1 MKTARILQLAITYAS
16 LAIAVV
22 STCLLGAA
30 EPSGEHDQVFL
41 GYVHRMPEDINY
53 DLYTHLCHAFV
64 VADENGTL
72 APNKS
77 VPSRELIR
85 DAHKAGVQ
93 VLLSLGGW
101 GWDQQFAAM
110 TTDEP
115 AEARYV
121 AAVMKLVDDFDYDG
135 VDLDWE
141 YPDSATEVVGFE
153 RLCRQ
158 FRARLDELGKQKRRP
173 LLLTMA
179 ASASPSTL
187 KWLRSE
193 FLLETMDWIN
203 VMTYDYAGDWS
214 TFAGHHSPLFA
225 SSKAPVGSAV
235 STELTMKYLVD
246 RGVPKSRLV
255 VGLPLY
261 GRGFSVGE
269 PYADTTGAPPPG
281 RATADYAHLH
291 ELKGKHGWVRRWD
304 DETKNPWLVNP
315 DGPGVIGYDDEESLS
330 IKARWAR
337 EQGFRGVFFWQ
348 IAGDRLPA
356 GGNPLQEAASKAWT
370 QAVDEPDR

>member
-1 MKTARILQLAITYAS
+1 MNTARLLQRAIVHATLACA
-16 LAIAVV
+16 AI
-22 STCLLGAA
+22 SPCLLGAA
-30 EPSGEHDQVFL
+30 EPGGGRDDVFL

-64 VADENGTL
+64 VADEHGTL

-77 VPSRELIR
+77 VPSRELVR
-85 DAHKAGVQ
+85 DAHGAGVK

-101 GWDQQFAAM
+101 GWDKQFAAM
-110 TTDEP
+110 TNDGP

-121 AAVMKLVDDFDYDG
+121 AAVMKLVDDYDYDG

-141 YPDSATEVVGFE
+141 YPDTSAEVVGFE
-153 RLCRQ
+153 RLSRQ
-158 FRARLDELGKQKRRP
+158 LRARLDELGKQKGRR

-187 KWLRSE
+187 KWLQSE

-225 SSKAPVGSAV
+225 SSKAPVGGAA

-246 RGVPKSRLV
+246 RGLPKSRLV

-261 GRGFSVGE
+261 GRGFSVAA
-269 PYADTTGAPPPG
+269 PYADTTGAPPPE

-291 ELKGKHGWVRRWD
+291 ALKEKRGWVRTWD
-304 DETKNPWLVNP
+304 DETKNPWLVAP
-315 DGPGVIGYDDEESLS
+315 DGAGVIGYDDEESMS
-330 IKARWAR
+330 IKAAWAR

-356 GGNPLQEAASKAWT
+356 GGNPLQEASSKAWT
-370 QAVDEPDR
+370 RAGDEQDR